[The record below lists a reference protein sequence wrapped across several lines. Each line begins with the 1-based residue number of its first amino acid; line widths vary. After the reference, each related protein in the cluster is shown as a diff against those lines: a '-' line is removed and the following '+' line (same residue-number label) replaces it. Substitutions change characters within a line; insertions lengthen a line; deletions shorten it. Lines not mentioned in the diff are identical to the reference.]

1 MKYQQKQFNTRLRDN
16 IQSTEKKLESRLEN
30 VKNAYTSDFVK
41 INLVLDAD
49 FDKEGIDPF
58 TPGYRSAIS
67 IGISDETE
75 ELIDLH
81 VIKIW
86 ECDRYFLGMPTS
98 RNLPGSKVA
107 GELIEET
114 PEEVKKEIHE
124 YIKEILNSTD
134 E

>member
-1 MKYQQKQFNTRLRDN
+1 MKYQQKQFNPGLRDN
-16 IQSTEKKLESRLEN
+16 IQSTEKKLERLLEN
-30 VKNAYTSDFVK
+30 VKNAYTSDFAK
-41 INLVLDAD
+41 KRLTLSTAYDE
-49 FDKEGIDPF
+49 EGTDPF

-67 IGISDETE
+67 IGVSDETE

-98 RNLPGSKVA
+98 KNLPCSKIA
-107 GELIEET
+107 GELIDET
-114 PEEVKKEIHE
+114 PDEVMEEVNE
-124 YIKEILNSTD
+124 YIKEFLNSTD